1 MVWPMRAK
9 SKTGL
14 EAMIGKKALVLK
26 TIDLE
31 GKVEIKG
38 EIWTATA
45 RNEKIVAGKTVQVL
59 AATGLV
65 LVVKD
70 LDARK

>member
-45 RNEKIVAGKTVQVL
+45 RNERIVAGETVEIV

-65 LVVKD
+65 LLVRA

>member
-1 MVWPMRAK
+1 
-9 SKTGL
+9 
-14 EAMIGKKALVLK
+14 MIGKKALVLK

-45 RNEKIVAGKTVQVL
+45 RNERIVAGETVEIV

-65 LVVKD
+65 LVVRA